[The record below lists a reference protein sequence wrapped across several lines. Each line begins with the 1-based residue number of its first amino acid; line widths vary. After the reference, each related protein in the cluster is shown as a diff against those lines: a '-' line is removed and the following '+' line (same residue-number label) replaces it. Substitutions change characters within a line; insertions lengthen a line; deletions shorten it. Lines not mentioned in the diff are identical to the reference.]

1 MTDSRETACI
11 MFGTRIPRQL
21 HDDMKRYCL
30 LRDMT
35 IAEFVADAV
44 GERLIAAGAA
54 DRRSVGASAASYRG
68 GLSRK
73 RTA

>member
-1 MTDSRETACI
+1 MTDSQETACI
-11 MFGTRIPRQL
+11 MFGTRIPRRL
-21 HDDMKRYCL
+21 HDDMKRYCVV
-30 LRDMT
+30 RDMT

-44 GERLIAAGAA
+44 GERLVA
-54 DRRSVGASAASYRG
+54 VGASDRRPAGAPAASYRG

>member
-1 MTDSRETACI
+1 MNDSHETACI
-11 MFGTRIPRQL
+11 MFGTRIPRRL
-21 HDDMKRYCL
+21 HNDMKRYCL

-44 GERLIAAGAA
+44 GERLVAAGATG
-54 DRRSVGASAASYRG
+54 RRSVGAPAASYRG